1 MVDSKEALAADVP
14 VDLAAILQAPP
25 RSNPERKIY
34 TNRNLNM
41 ARIDAIGFDM
51 DYTLAPYHQHAMDE
65 LSIRM
70 TVTKLIANHGYP
82 EEIRDARVDHAFIIR
97 GLVVDKELGHILK
110 LDSHYLVGRCYHG
123 YRPLDK
129 ARINELYGTRPVRLS
144 DPRFALVDTL
154 FSLPEAALVAGIIDH
169 YEQAGRPLP
178 VSYSKLVDDIRASI
192 DEAHADNSLKAEIMA
207 DLPAF
212 IVKDP
217 DLGPTLHKLRSSG
230 KKLFLLT
237 NSEWYYTDAVMT
249 FLLDGVLPFYQSWRD
264 YFDMVIASGRKPVFF
279 NEAPP
284 FIELDKTGN
293 ELGEIAEY
301 RRGAIYQG
309 GNIRTLEDMLEL
321 RGDRIL
327 YVGDH
332 MYSDILRS
340 KKSGHWRTALV
351 VQEMEDS
358 IAVTHDNI
366 KDLRRIEDM
375 EQAARRLDDAIND
388 QATLKQS
395 LGRLVQL
402 IGRLTG
408 PESRVIETTLAQVDT
423 ELSTNSG
430 LLQQTLGELESI
442 EAELDA
448 KFNVYWGRVFRE
460 RNEPSMF
467 GAQVGHYADIY
478 TSRVSNFLAY
488 SPGQQFRA
496 PRQVMPHERE

>member
-1 MVDSKEALAADVP
+1 MVDDVADAP
-14 VDLAAILQAPP
+14 LDLAGILEAPP

-41 ARIDAIGFDM
+41 ASIEAIGFDM
-51 DYTLAPYHQHAMDE
+51 DYTLAPYHQQAMDE

-70 TVTKLIANHGYP
+70 TVHKLISNHDYP
-82 EEIRDARVDHAFIIR
+82 EEIRSARLDHAFIIQ

-123 YRPLDK
+123 YRKLEK
-129 ARINELYGTRPVRLS
+129 ARIQELYGTRPIRLS

-154 FSLPEAALVAGIIDH
+154 FSLPEAVLLAGIIEH
-169 YEQAGRPLP
+169 YEQEGRTLP
-178 VSYSKLVDDIRASI
+178 VTYRRLFDDIRASI
-192 DEAHADNSLKAEIMA
+192 DEAHRDNSLKAEIMA
-207 DLPAF
+207 DLAGF

-230 KKLFLLT
+230 KRLFLLT
-237 NSEWYYTDAVMT
+237 NSEWYYTDAVMKY
-249 FLLDGVLPFYQSWRD
+249 LLDGVLPFYGSWRD
-264 YFDMVIASGRKPVFF
+264 YFDLVISSGRKPLFF
-279 NEAPP
+279 SGTPD
-284 FIELDKTGN
+284 FIELDLVGK
-293 ELGEIAEY
+293 ELGPITEY

-309 GNIRTLEDMLEL
+309 GNNRALEEMLEV
-321 RGDRIL
+321 RGDGIL

-340 KKSGHWRTALV
+340 KKSGQWRTALV
-351 VQEMEDS
+351 VQEMEDA
-358 IAVTHDNI
+358 IALTHENLP
-366 KDLRRIEDM
+366 DLRRIEDL
-375 EQAARRLDDAIND
+375 EAAARRLDDSIND
-388 QATLKQS
+388 QTTLQLS
-395 LGRLVQL
+395 LGRLVKL

-408 PESRVIETTLAQVDT
+408 PESRVIETTLASVDAQVAKNS
-423 ELSTNSG
+423 EL
-430 LLQQTLGELESI
+430 LRQTLDELEAF

-448 KFNVYWGRVFRE
+448 KFNTYWGRVFRE

-467 GAQVGHYADIY
+467 GAQLSHYADIY

-496 PRQVMPHERE
+496 PRQVMPHERD